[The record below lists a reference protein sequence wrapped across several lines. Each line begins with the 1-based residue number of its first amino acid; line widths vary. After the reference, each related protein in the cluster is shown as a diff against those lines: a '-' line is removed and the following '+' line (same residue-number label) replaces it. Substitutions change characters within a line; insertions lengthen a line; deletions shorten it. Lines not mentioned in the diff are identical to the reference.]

1 MLSKSL
7 IAVILSMPASIV
19 IIALFLTVSSTVPV
33 LRMPALLMVFPV
45 WIAMASISYFLPSV
59 RSMVVTLVT
68 ITVIAY
74 GLMLGA
80 KSLGL
85 GYG

>member
-68 ITVIAY
+68 ITVTAY

-80 KSLGL
+80 KSVGL